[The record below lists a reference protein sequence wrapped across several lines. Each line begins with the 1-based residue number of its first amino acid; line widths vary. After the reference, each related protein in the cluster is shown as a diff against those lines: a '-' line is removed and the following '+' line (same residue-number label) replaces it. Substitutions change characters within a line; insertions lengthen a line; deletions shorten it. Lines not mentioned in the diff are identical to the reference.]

1 LFYTEYRQEDGH
13 PDFVYWRKTFEAL
26 DIEEKRR
33 NELIKQ
39 AMDRM
44 MYPEKYVT
52 IAPVDPEADRKQ
64 RIDMFVREESE
75 LKEQTEKPMAVT
87 PEKKQTGK
95 PKVSKNTITY
105 GNKYGH
111 HYIVPEEIY
120 SVEPF
125 RERLNSASTLAEVE
139 NIIRS
144 YRTQALYRPM
154 NDVEV
159 SSEEETDT
167 NRQKSGKKK
176 HWWQ

>member
-1 LFYTEYRQEDGH
+1 
-13 PDFVYWRKTFEAL
+13 
-26 DIEEKRR
+26 
-33 NELIKQ
+33 
-39 AMDRM
+39 
-44 MYPEKYVT
+44 
-52 IAPVDPEADRKQ
+52 
-64 RIDMFVREESE
+64 
-75 LKEQTEKPMAVT
+75 MAVT